1 MVLFLIFLFV
11 ALVSIFVLATCKKF
25 EAINFISIILL
36 VVSAIGL
43 MIFGLSWADREST
56 EENTIEEY
64 AIKSYM
70 FEQIKNN
77 GCNDLVAISVF
88 MEDVLVLNDKIAKHK
103 KFHDNKFVGKCFS
116 KKIGEL
122 EPIDITFMYNIK
134 NLTTDE
140 R

>member
-1 MVLFLIFLFV
+1 MGLFLIFLFV
-11 ALVSIFVLATCKKF
+11 VLASIFALATCKRF
-25 EAINFISIILL
+25 EAINVISIVLL
-36 VVSAIGL
+36 VVSAVGL
-43 MIFGLSWADREST
+43 MIFGISWADREPT
-56 EENTIEEY
+56 EESTLEEY
-64 AIKSYM
+64 AIKTYM

-77 GCNDLVAISVF
+77 GCNDLIAISVF
-88 MEDVLVLNDKIAKHK
+88 MEDVLILNDKIAKHK

-122 EPIDITFMYNIK
+122 EPIDITFIYNIN